1 MSCSAEVEANRL
13 LDELTKGDDFTLPDV
28 DMSGP
33 EWDIPG
39 GGDSPIFG
47 EIPRLTNESL
57 TTREVGGSGVF
68 DALMESASKHLK
80 AEFKENRITG
90 GEYTKAYIATLEAC
104 MGNAVQFLLGRDSA
118 YFQAALAQVQAVTAR
133 VGIATAKAQFVL
145 TKIQALGA
153 KSDYALTKLRLSTE
167 GEGYCAAKFNV
178 EQMLPKQLE
187 QLNAQVDLTH
197 AQQAQTTAQTA
208 LVNEQTNTQKE
219 QTEVARAQTMETR
232 SDSLPI
238 KGSIGKQ
245 KELYDQQI
253 TSYQRDAEVKAS
265 KLFTDA
271 WITQKTIDEGL
282 NPPNGFTN
290 ASIDTILTKL
300 KTNNG
305 LN

>member
-13 LDELTKGDDFTLPDV
+13 LEELTKGDDFTLPDI

-39 GGDSPIFG
+39 GDDSPIFG
-47 EIPRLTNESL
+47 AITKITNESL
-57 TTREVGGSGVF
+57 TTREVGGSGTF
-68 DALMESASKHLK
+68 DALMESAHNHLK
-80 AEFKENRITG
+80 AEFKANRITG
-90 GEYTKAYIATLEAC
+90 GEYTKAYIATMEAC
-104 MGNAVQFLLGRDSA
+104 MNNAVQFLLGRDQA
-118 YFQAALAQVQAVTAR
+118 YWAAAMAQIQAVTAR
-133 VGIATAKAQFVL
+133 VGLATAKAQFVL
-145 TKIQALGA
+145 AKVQALST
-153 KSDYALTKLRLSTE
+153 KSEYALTKLKLSNE
-167 GEGYCAAKFNV
+167 GQNYCAAKFNV
-178 EQMLPKQLE
+178 DEILPAQERLLQEQY
-187 QLNAQVDLTH
+187 
-197 AQQAQTTAQTA
+197 
-208 LVNEQTNTQKE
+208 
-219 QTEVARAQTMETR
+219 EVQRAQTMETR

-300 KTNNG
+300 KSNNG
-305 LN
+305 LG

>member
-13 LDELTKGDDFTLPDV
+13 LVELTKGDDFTLPNV

-39 GGDSPIFG
+39 GNDSPIFG
-47 EIPRLTNESL
+47 AISKVTNESL
-57 TTREVGGSGVF
+57 TTREVGGSGTF
-68 DALMESASKHLK
+68 DALMESAHNHLK
-80 AEFKENRITG
+80 AEFKANRITG
-90 GEYTKAYIATLEAC
+90 GEYTKAYIAMMESC
-104 MGNAVQFLLGRDSA
+104 MSNAVQFLLGRDQA
-118 YFQAALAQVQAVTAR
+118 YWAAAMAQIQAVTAR
-133 VGIATAKAQFVL
+133 VGLATAKAQFVL
-145 TKIQALGA
+145 AKVQALST
-153 KSDYALTKLRLSTE
+153 KSEYALTKLKLSNE
-167 GEGYCAAKFNV
+167 GQNYCAAKFNV
-178 EQMLPKQLE
+178 EEILPAQERLLQE
-187 QLNAQVDLTH
+187 QY
-197 AQQAQTTAQTA
+197 
-208 LVNEQTNTQKE
+208 
-219 QTEVARAQTMETR
+219 EVQRAQTMETR

-300 KTNNG
+300 KSNNG
-305 LN
+305 LG

>member
-13 LDELTKGDDFTLPDV
+13 LEELTKGDDFTLPII
-28 DMSGP
+28 DMTGP

-39 GGDSPIFG
+39 GDNSPIFS
-47 EIPRLTNESL
+47 EVPRITNESL

-68 DALMESASKHLK
+68 DALMESAGKHLK

-118 YFQAALAQVQAVTAR
+118 YFQAALAQIQAVTAR
-133 VGIATAKAQFVL
+133 VGLATAKAQFVL
-145 TKIQALGA
+145 AKVQALST
-153 KSDYALTKLRLSTE
+153 KSEYALTKMKLSIE
-167 GEGYCAAKFNV
+167 GQNYCAAKFNMDEILPAQGRLLQ
-178 EQMLPKQLE
+178 EQY
-187 QLNAQVDLTH
+187 
-197 AQQAQTTAQTA
+197 
-208 LVNEQTNTQKE
+208 
-219 QTEVARAQTMETR
+219 EVQRAQTMETR

>member
-39 GGDSPIFG
+39 GDSSPIFG
-47 EIPRLTNESL
+47 AITKVTNESL
-57 TTREVGGSGVF
+57 TTREVGGSGTF
-68 DALMESASKHLK
+68 DALMESAHNHLK
-80 AEFKENRITG
+80 AEFKANRITG
-90 GEYTKAYIATLEAC
+90 GEYTKAYIAMMESC
-104 MGNAVQFLLGRDSA
+104 MSNAVQFLLGRDQA
-118 YFQAALAQVQAVTAR
+118 YWAAAMAQIQAVTAR
-133 VGIATAKAQFVL
+133 VTLATSKAQFVL
-145 TKIQALGA
+145 AKIQALSA
-153 KSDYALTKLRLSTE
+153 KSEYALTKMKIATE
-167 GEGYCAAKFNV
+167 SETYCAALFNAD
-178 EQMLPKQLE
+178 QMLPQQLK
-187 QLNAQVDLTH
+187 LIT
-197 AQQAQTTAQTA
+197 
-208 LVNEQTNTQKE
+208 E
-219 QTEVARAQTMETR
+219 QTEAQRAQTLDTR
-232 SDSLPI
+232 SDGATVT
-238 KGSIGKQ
+238 GSVGKQ
-245 KELYDQQI
+245 KELYSQQI

-300 KTNNG
+300 KSNNG